1 MKALGNG
8 LRLVCASLLLASTLA
23 RASTVLVLGNESMP
37 WNGVVQGKPLG
48 IVVEI
53 LREASTHGAPDFEFQ
68 LGLPWLRA
76 QAEVLRR
83 NGEPVALIPL
93 SRTPERETRYRWIAE
108 LVPNQIRIATYA
120 RSRPLRSLDEARDLT
135 VGLIRGHSALD
146 FLRRQGFSHIDDNAG
161 DAEANIKKLLSGRV
175 DAIVD
180 SRLVY
185 RYHWKKIGALPEVLQ
200 EGPVVGNTIGIYIAA
215 GPDFPAPLAKKIADA
230 VEVMRKSGKLQ
241 EIIDRWQ

>member
-1 MKALGNG
+1 MKAFGNA
-8 LRLVCASLLLASTLA
+8 LLLVCALLLASTLV

-37 WNGVVQGKPLG
+37 WNGVVHGKPLG

-53 LREASTHGAPDFEFQ
+53 LNEASKYGAPEFEFR
-68 LGLPWLRA
+68 LGLPWMRA

-120 RSRPLRSLDEARDLT
+120 KPRPLRTLDEARDLT
-135 VGLIRGHSALD
+135 VGLIRGHSAID
-146 FLRRQGFSHIDDNAG
+146 FLRKQGFDRIDDNAG

-200 EGPVVGNTIGIYIAA
+200 EGPVVGNTVGIHIAA
-215 GPDFPAPLAKKIADA
+215 GPDFPATLARKIADA
-230 VEVMRKSGKLQ
+230 IDAMRKSGKLQ

>member
-1 MKALGNG
+1 MKALANG
-8 LRLVCASLLLASTLA
+8 LFLVCVLLLASTMA
-23 RASTVLVLGNESMP
+23 RGSTVLVLGNESMP

-53 LREASTHGAPDFEFQ
+53 LNEAGKYGAPGFEFQ
-68 LGLPWLRA
+68 LGLPWMRA

-120 RSRPLRSLDEARDLT
+120 KATPPRTLDEARNLS
-135 VGLIRGHSALD
+135 VGLIRGHAAIE
-146 FLRRQGFSHIDDNAG
+146 FLRRQGFSRIDDNAG

-175 DAIVD
+175 DAIAD
-180 SRLVY
+180 SRVVY
-185 RYHWKKIGALPEVLQ
+185 RYHWRKIGALPEMLQ

-215 GPDFPAPLAKKIADA
+215 GPDFPAPLARKIADA
-230 VEVMRKSGKLQ
+230 IDVMRKNGKLQ